1 MGEAK
6 RKSRAREAI
15 LAVEPRCIY
24 CPGPAST
31 LEHMPPTGMFRDR
44 QRPSGME
51 YAACDA
57 CNAATR
63 GSDAVAA
70 LMARLDP
77 ENRDA
82 SWQAQEIRRLVLA
95 IDAYAPGVR
104 QELTLP
110 GKVTR
115 GWMPRSGSTLFQP
128 TVRVHADGPCV
139 KAHLCAFGAKLAMAL
154 FREHVGIA
162 LPVSGAI
169 WCQFSLNAGMTQ
181 EQLNAR
187 IRILPIH
194 ETLRQGRKNVG
205 DQFVYRYN
213 CDERSV
219 LAAVAQFH
227 RGLWFTIFASSDE
240 RIIELFTKPEFSQ
253 LPASVV
259 IKPGG
264 LNALLLT
271 APRVLTTKN

>member
-6 RKSRAREAI
+6 RKSQTREAI
-15 LAVEPRCIY
+15 LAAEPRCIY
-24 CPGPAST
+24 CPGPAAT
-31 LEHMPPTGMFRDR
+31 LEHMPPRGMFRER

-57 CNAATR
+57 CNEATR

-70 LMARLDP
+70 LMARIHP
-77 ENRDA
+77 QNRDG
-82 SWQAQEIRRLVLA
+82 SWQAQEMRRLVSA
-95 IDAYAPGVR
+95 IEAYAPGVR
-104 QELTLP
+104 EEMSLP
-110 GKVTR
+110 SKVTH
-115 GWMPRSGSTLFQP
+115 GWTSPSGSGLLQR
-128 TVRVHADGPCV
+128 VVGVHADGPCV

-162 LPVSGAI
+162 LPLSGAV
-169 WCQFSLNAGMTQ
+169 WCQFALNAGMTQ

-187 IRILPIH
+187 IQILPIR
-194 ETLRQGRKNVG
+194 ETLRQGQKNVG

-240 RIIELFTKPEFSQ
+240 RIIALFTKPEFSQ
-253 LPASVV
+253 LPASVM

-264 LNALLLT
+264 LNTLLST
-271 APRVLTTKN
+271 ARRNFTTKN